1 MLGVEQAH
9 GHAGESE
16 KRLRREVRHVATGRN
31 AERQQ
36 NQLEGEQA
44 ENQKDRDCI
53 QTVSDLQQAEEGA
66 LEAMKPLDRG
76 MFRSACDAPK
86 QWSGFCELCLFM

>member
-1 MLGVEQAH
+1 MVRDDYARPGGQVLGVEQAH

-16 KRLRREVRHVATGRN
+16 KRLRREVRHVAPGGN

-36 NQLEGEQA
+36 NQREREQA
-44 ENQKDRDCI
+44 ENQKDRGCV

-66 LEAMKPLDRG
+66 LER
-76 MFRSACDAPK
+76 
-86 QWSGFCELCLFM
+86 